1 MDYFLGASAFLS
13 TAGAAG
19 ALFVASV
26 LTASLVAFFSSFLA
40 GAGAAGAGAVTAGAG
55 AAALASS
62 FLAAGAWANAVAANM
77 VAISADTNFIKF
89 PLSWL
94 YTHYC
99 LYTIITPQLSILLT
113 TYAV

>member
-1 MDYFLGASAFLS
+1 VDYFLGASAFLS

-40 GAGAAGAGAVTAGAG
+40 GAGAAVVAVAGAVAAGAG
-55 AAALASS
+55 VAGALAGS
-62 FLAAGAWANAVAANM
+62 AANAEAANN

-89 PLSWL
+89 PLSF
-94 YTHYC
+94 YTH
-99 LYTIITPQLSILLT
+99 IIVCIHI
-113 TYAV
+113 

>member
-13 TAGAAG
+13 TAAGAG
-19 ALFVASV
+19 VALFVASV

-40 GAGAAGAGAVTAGAG
+40 GAGAAVVAGAGAVTAGAG

-77 VAISADTNFIKF
+77 VATSADTNFIKF
-89 PLSWL
+89 PLSF
-94 YTHYC
+94 YTH
-99 LYTIITPQLSILLT
+99 IIVCIHI
-113 TYAV
+113 